1 MGPLN
6 MVAQA
11 YGQLGVTMEFEVS
24 DLQGRDLQEQE
35 ELGSYPLTPV
45 VAPVRS
51 LSGFWFCF
59 LRMLRE
65 WSWCCSGLMLL
76 HIKGPRAT
84 PAFLGPWNPAYMPLV
99 FPWGLC
105 PTVCM
110 GVGLVCVGSG
120 YR

>member
-1 MGPLN
+1 MGPLS

-35 ELGSYPLTPV
+35 ELGRYPLTPV

-51 LSGFWFCF
+51 LSGFRFCF

-65 WSWCCSGLMLL
+65 WSLCCSGLTLL
-76 HIKGPRAT
+76 RIKGPRAT
-84 PAFLGPWNPAYMPLV
+84 PAFLGPWSSASSLPL
-99 FPWGLC
+99 GALSHDLYGGG
-105 PTVCM
+105 TGVC
-110 GVGLVCVGSG
+110 GQWV
-120 YR
+120 